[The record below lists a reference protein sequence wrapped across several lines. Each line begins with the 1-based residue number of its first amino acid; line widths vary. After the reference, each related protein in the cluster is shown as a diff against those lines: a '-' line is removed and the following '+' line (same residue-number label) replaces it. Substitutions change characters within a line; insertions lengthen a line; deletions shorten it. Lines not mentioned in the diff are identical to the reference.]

1 MSEKQH
7 PYLLRQRNRSLSTHR
22 NNLQPSTD
30 NDSSTIT
37 NTASPT
43 TPSRSRHISLSPVN
57 THPRTPIGHSR
68 RTLFHSATSSRR
80 ASNERRRDDL
90 TDSESDIDA
99 SLDMASTSNS
109 LLPTPFNGQPND
121 DVYEFLKNYELWTV
135 FRRMN
140 AESILA
146 ALPLLLKGNASLWYN
161 TQSREV

>member
-80 ASNERRRDDL
+80 NSNDRRRDDS
-90 TDSESDIDA
+90 TDSETDT
-99 SLDMASTSNS
+99 LPEMASASNS
-109 LLPTPFNGQPND
+109 LLPTP
-121 DVYEFLKNYELWTV
+121 
-135 FRRMN
+135 
-140 AESILA
+140 
-146 ALPLLLKGNASLWYN
+146 
-161 TQSREV
+161 